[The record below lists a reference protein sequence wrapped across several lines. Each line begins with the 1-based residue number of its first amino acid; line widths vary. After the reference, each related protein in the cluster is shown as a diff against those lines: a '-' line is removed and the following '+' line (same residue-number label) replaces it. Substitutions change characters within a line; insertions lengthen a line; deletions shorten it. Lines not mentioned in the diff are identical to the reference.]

1 MRWHQPRPPRTS
13 PSEASR
19 KSAGCPLDF
28 TTGFFVRAEG
38 GKLPCVRHWKWHR
51 MHSSFGI
58 RCPGSR
64 AIRFRI
70 RRLYDFERAL
80 FSTVFDLPVP
90 SSGRSCQVQWRR
102 HRQPMMSARG
112 AGLVCGGPRRLLGS
126 PQVADHPLE
135 AWRRHFE
142 RWRVFRQLDE
152 PNWNQRAEFTSILST
167 SLAISDLIYV
177 SAWPLEL
184 YDIRRSRWETKARSS
199 LQICAKSRIDGNPS
213 TRCSRLRLNAC
224 HWLPRSFSLFEE
236 KIFAD
241 GTDVRLNVGS
251 WCRFPETGLFPS
263 EDARL
268 VRCGPEAVGLSR
280 LGVGVDRMGSWHR
293 RTALIGKEHSE

>member
-90 SSGRSCQVQWRR
+90 SSRRSCQVQWRR

-112 AGLVCGGPRRLLGS
+112 AGLVCGGPRRLLDS
-126 PQVADHPLE
+126 PQ
-135 AWRRHFE
+135 
-142 RWRVFRQLDE
+142 
-152 PNWNQRAEFTSILST
+152 
-167 SLAISDLIYV
+167 
-177 SAWPLEL
+177 
-184 YDIRRSRWETKARSS
+184 
-199 LQICAKSRIDGNPS
+199 
-213 TRCSRLRLNAC
+213 
-224 HWLPRSFSLFEE
+224 
-236 KIFAD
+236 D